1 MGAIVKTEIVAFCE
15 LSIGS
20 LAAFKLELLAA
31 IERNDVLSLDVEAGA
46 ARADVASVQ
55 FIVAARHFAEI
66 KGKAIRLA
74 APAHGALLEV
84 LENAGFVSA
93 DAGERTFW
101 LHQET
106 IQ

>member
-1 MGAIVKTEIVAFCE
+1 MKTETVAFRE

-20 LAAFKLELLAA
+20 LTAFRPELLAA
-31 IERNDVLSLDVEAGA
+31 IERNDVLTIDVEAGA

-55 FIVAARHFAEI
+55 FIIAARHFAEI
-66 KGKAIRLA
+66 KGKTIRLA

-84 LENAGFVSA
+84 LENAGFVAA
-93 DAGERTFW
+93 DAGERAFW
-101 LHQET
+101 LHRET